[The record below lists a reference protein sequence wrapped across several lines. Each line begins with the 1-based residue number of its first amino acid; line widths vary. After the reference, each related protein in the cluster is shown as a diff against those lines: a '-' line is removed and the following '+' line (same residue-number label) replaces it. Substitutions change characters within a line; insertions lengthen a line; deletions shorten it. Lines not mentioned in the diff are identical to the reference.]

1 MIARRNIFLSVVVVV
16 CLLLTGCSSQ
26 SLREAQGI
34 VSEADSL
41 RAEGQ
46 GYTDSV
52 AIAEAYNT
60 LEKWQYLYPKD
71 YVHACY
77 HYGRLLRA
85 KDDPV
90 SAMEVFINGTHSR
103 TRDYHILGRIYSNM
117 GSISHLAGEYQLAYD
132 MYSRSADMFLKN
144 GDTLLYYYGLNEM
157 AYQQTMLGQKEE
169 ALTLL
174 NHIQQYCS
182 DTNVLYRTFETTA
195 ELYKIL
201 GKYDNAIRWIDKTTQ
216 LRHISSLGIII
227 KAQSFS
233 GLGKP
238 DSALY
243 YAYSIINDTSSIYQ
257 DKFNAL
263 YIIAHYDSTLSEE
276 DIRDIAS
283 QREDIRYYEYEP
295 EKEKLSGAINLLQ
308 QYITH
313 KSDIRWIY
321 ILVAALLFIISS
333 SILSYMWL
341 KRKQHRHIVKELH
354 EKEKVHTQLQKT
366 ITNLSQLHENQH
378 LQIQEDVEH
387 TCLLLHN
394 SSDLLAELKWYNYEE
409 MCSVVNLRLYGIIDR
424 LNAYS
429 LSEKEI
435 RLCVLILLR
444 ASTQQMVD
452 MIPYAYS
459 GLGKFKYTTAR
470 KLGTNTTN
478 LRTYILNLIG

>member
-1 MIARRNIFLSVVVVV
+1 MVLTLAA
-16 CLLLTGCSSQ
+16 LLLSGCKSRAVEGA
-26 SLREAQGI
+26 REVIAA
-34 VSEADSL
+34 ADSL

-52 AIAEAYNT
+52 VIAEAYNT
-60 LEKWQYLYPKD
+60 LEKWQYIYPTD

-77 HYGRLLRA
+77 HYGRLLRNN
-85 KDDPV
+85 DDPV
-90 SAMEVFINGTHSR
+90 AAMQVFINGTHSR
-103 TRDYHILGRIYSNM
+103 SKDYHILGRIYSNM

-132 MYSRSADMFLKN
+132 MYSRSADLFLQS

-233 GLGKP
+233 GLEKP

-276 DIRDIAS
+276 DIRNIAS

-333 SILSYMWL
+333 SILSYMWR
-341 KRKQHRHIVKELH
+341 KRKQHRNMIMELEEKKKEH
-354 EKEKVHTQLQKT
+354 SQLET
-366 ITNLSQLHENQH
+366 NINNLSSLQEIKRQQLIEEIESVCNYFRNTND
-378 LQIQEDVEH
+378 IKA
-387 TCLLLHN
+387 
-394 SSDLLAELKWYNYEE
+394 DLRWNDYEC
-409 MCSVVNLRLYGIIDR
+409 MCAIMNHRMFGIIDMLHR
-424 LNAYS
+424 YS
-429 LSEKEI
+429 LSEKET
-435 RLCVLILLR
+435 RLCVLILLKANTR
-444 ASTQQMVD
+444 QLVD
-452 MIPYAYS
+452 LIPYAKS

-470 KLGTNTTN
+470 KLGTTTSN
-478 LRTYILNLIG
+478 LRPFLLNLIH